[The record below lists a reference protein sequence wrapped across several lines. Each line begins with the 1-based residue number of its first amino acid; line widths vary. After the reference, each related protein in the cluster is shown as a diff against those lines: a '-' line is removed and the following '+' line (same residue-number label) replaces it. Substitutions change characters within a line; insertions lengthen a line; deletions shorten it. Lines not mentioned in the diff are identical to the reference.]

1 MPNLDDL
8 KKRIGSVK
16 STQKIT
22 KAMKMVAAAKL
33 RKAQESAESSRPYA
47 DSMRDLIDAISS
59 GYNPT
64 STERN
69 LLTGDENDNV
79 HMLILFTSERGFC
92 GGFNSVVTKSL
103 REKIENLEKENKT
116 VKIICVGKK
125 GYDILKRQ
133 YSEIITEVIDMREVK
148 TVSYQDAKNIS
159 DKIIKMFFDGEF
171 DKCSIFYNKF
181 QSVISQIPTEQQVG
195 PIELEEDSS
204 EEKAA
209 DQSFFDFEPGE
220 SEILVIA
227 DESADVEMGATDLLG
242 QAEHGP
248 TSPAILLTS
257 SKQLAYS
264 LEEEINLQLKTL
276 STADVAGTAWKDYGE
291 IILVDTKEELIRKAD
306 EIASEHVEVLTK
318 DPDYFLNNLQN
329 YGSLFLGSETN
340 VAYGDKVIGTNHTL
354 PTKKAARYT
363 GGLWVG
369 KFIKTVTYQK
379 CTPQASK
386 MIGEYCSRLCDIEGF
401 AGHKKQAD
409 LRVKRFDNK

>member
-33 RKAQESAESSRPYA
+33 RRAQESAESSRPYA
-47 DSMRDLIDAISS
+47 DSMRDLMGAISS
-59 GYNPT
+59 GYSPT

-79 HMLILFTSERGFC
+79 HMLILFTSERGLC

-103 REKIENLEKENKT
+103 REKIENLQKENKT

-148 TVSYQDAKNIS
+148 SVSYQDAKNIS

-181 QSVISQIPTEQQVG
+181 QSVISQIPTEQQIV

-204 EEKAA
+204 NEGTI
-209 DQSFFDFEPGE
+209 DQSAFDFEPGE
-220 SEILVIA
+220 SEILEELLPLNFTIQIFKA
-227 DESADVEMGATDLLG
+227 LLESAASEQGARMSAMDNASRNASDMIDNLTLFYNRSR
-242 QAEHGP
+242 QALITKEL
-248 TSPAILLTS
+248 I
-257 SKQLAYS
+257 
-264 LEEEINLQLKTL
+264 
-276 STADVAGTAWKDYGE
+276 E
-291 IILVDTKEELIRKAD
+291 IISGAEAV
-306 EIASEHVEVLTK
+306 
-318 DPDYFLNNLQN
+318 
-329 YGSLFLGSETN
+329 
-340 VAYGDKVIGTNHTL
+340 
-354 PTKKAARYT
+354 
-363 GGLWVG
+363 
-369 KFIKTVTYQK
+369 
-379 CTPQASK
+379 
-386 MIGEYCSRLCDIEGF
+386 
-401 AGHKKQAD
+401 
-409 LRVKRFDNK
+409 

>member
-16 STQKIT
+16 STEKIT

-33 RKAQESAESSRPYA
+33 RRAQESAESSRPYA
-47 DSMRDLIDAISS
+47 HSMRDLIDAISS

-69 LLTGDENDNV
+69 LLTGDKNDNV
-79 HMLILFTSERGFC
+79 HMLILFTSERGLC

-181 QSVISQIPTEQQVG
+181 QSVISQIPTEQQVV

-220 SEILVIA
+220 SEILEELLPLNFTIQIFKA
-227 DESADVEMGATDLLG
+227 LLESAASEQGARMSAMDNASRNASDMIDNLTLFYNRSR
-242 QAEHGP
+242 QAVITKEL
-248 TSPAILLTS
+248 I
-257 SKQLAYS
+257 
-264 LEEEINLQLKTL
+264 
-276 STADVAGTAWKDYGE
+276 E
-291 IILVDTKEELIRKAD
+291 IISGAEAV
-306 EIASEHVEVLTK
+306 
-318 DPDYFLNNLQN
+318 Q
-329 YGSLFLGSETN
+329 
-340 VAYGDKVIGTNHTL
+340 
-354 PTKKAARYT
+354 
-363 GGLWVG
+363 
-369 KFIKTVTYQK
+369 
-379 CTPQASK
+379 
-386 MIGEYCSRLCDIEGF
+386 
-401 AGHKKQAD
+401 
-409 LRVKRFDNK
+409 